1 MVVAMVMKELN
12 IIPKVITLGEIDLGE
27 LTLDG
32 ELLKKLEENLSEYGF
47 EVISDKKSRLIER
60 IKTTVI
66 ELIKGEE
73 DLQQLKTSEVITKR
87 IPHDYNYLST
97 LFSSVEGITIEQ
109 FFILQKIE
117 RVKELLIYDELTLT
131 EIAYRLGYSS
141 VAHLSNQFKK
151 ITGMPPSRFKALRNA
166 GYRKS
171 LDKLI

>member
-12 IIPKVITLGEIDLGE
+12 ILPKVITLGEIDLGE
-27 LTLDG
+27 LKLDG
-32 ELLKKLEENLSEYGF
+32 KLLKKLEANLSEYGF

-73 DLQQLKTSEVITKR
+73 DLQQLKISGVISKR

-171 LDKLI
+171 LDNLI